1 MQMLKYLEY
10 KLDRIWIEK
19 QNRDIYLMPR
29 NCIFC
34 TVKY

>member
-19 QNRDIYLMPR
+19 QNRGIL
-29 NCIFC
+29 CHI
-34 TVKY
+34 TVYFVL